1 VFAFSQ
7 LPGITL
13 SDMMDVDLHGNGAG
27 DAVNDPPN
35 GVVNFADIGF
45 MVLAFQGRPY
55 PFSNPAGCPDIGY
68 WP

>member
-1 VFAFSQ
+1 
-7 LPGITL
+7 
-13 SDMMDVDLHGNGAG
+13 MDVDLHGNGAG